1 MTSFP
6 VASPPQHHRSNF
18 GARVGQVCSHPAPVG
33 ISTPV
38 GLGGSWGKNTW
49 FRLCWSTLDRRSS
62 TTLTLLPSSYN
73 TTTTTTASWADCM
86 LILQFL
92 DIYWYRYDVE
102 EFKSL
107 IRGNGYF
114 GEEFCYNYYRVD
126 IITRARVP
134 TSQTSEYQ
142 RGWYRASKIQFELG

>member
-6 VASPPQHHRSNF
+6 VASPPHHHRSTWSQS
-18 GARVGQVCSHPAPVG
+18 GAASNSHPAPVG

-62 TTLTLLPSSYN
+62 TTLTLLPSSYK

-107 IRGNGYF
+107 IR
-114 GEEFCYNYYRVD
+114 
-126 IITRARVP
+126 
-134 TSQTSEYQ
+134 SEWLLW
-142 RGWYRASKIQFELG
+142 RGVLLQLLQGGHHHQGQGSYLTNIRISTWMVQGQ